1 MDKTAISSILAG
13 CTDVQAT
20 LQQNT
25 ASCPLQ
31 NLREKNRNFFQHF
44 FAYKSLVS
52 KNFRSPRNN
61 FAYSAVRPNS
71 EILLIQ
77 IGDYGPCWA
86 HCIYNL
92 YLKQIHN

>member
-1 MDKTAISSILAG
+1 MYRQPCSKIQLAARYKT
-13 CTDVQAT
+13 CKK
-20 LQQNT
+20 
-25 ASCPLQ
+25 
-31 NLREKNRNFFQHF
+31 KNRNFFQQF

-52 KNFRSPRNN
+52 KNFRAPRNN